1 MGIIILMLLA
11 LLALSST
18 GGSARVVAPDI
29 AGMVHSSTSSISRHV
44 QFGDL
49 GSASPTA
56 YEFVASSADS
66 IVCSDAR
73 LCLQLK
79 VSSVFETDPFFLH
92 QYDSNYPVISATFD
106 MDDSS
111 EILPLIPGGNEVTT
125 WWFQSN
131 ATETG
136 PVIDLLLRLRQRS
149 QRLSARDQL
158 LVVVRVQLEDTRTIT
173 SSIEA
178 YGMYGSQWVTHTTR
192 RGDGN
197 TVRVALSI
205 TKNTAKRDVVPLDAY
220 PLVTSST
227 TDTDSSSTNSSCD
240 ACDEFLDSCRDSESC
255 QTMVLP
261 CLITQLKI
269 LASGEGERVEEGSDS
284 VDTGDVGS
292 ARGSEDMEAG
302 DMESTSTTTT
312 SGADGRKEVD
322 FLKSLAAC
330 VADLPL
336 STWSPIR
343 HALFCLAN
351 SACPLGISQANN
363 TDNVPTSFRLTNG
376 TQNFVVIPTTS
387 GTDNVDLR
395 IVKRDIRESVT
406 SVETFPYSASASYL
420 GLFLRSFVLF
430 QAAKVSV
437 LVEPDNTDPSA
448 LQLTLTYSDA
458 LIFHNLS
465 FYTATGQF
473 ITSEKSPPEAVLDF
487 PASSSRPALDT
498 LIDKLQARVKTVD
511 DHSWTLAADCVSC
524 SSQLFGCPTEEITN
538 RTCNYNTAA
547 SRFGQC
553 IRQELPPSQYETL
566 TTGNIAQRRVSSE
579 ITRCLKAAS
588 SNTDHLSAILDASSS
603 LACFSATRCPFGPVA
618 LVEDTQMIV
627 LDTSSCIQLLRV
639 SSSVETASIKIKFSV
654 GGLLVATTTPISPSS
669 SEDLVGRVIND
680 ALYSL
685 TGIKVGGVSSS
696 TSNDRSEWTLE
707 IIYHHAFLPTF
718 AMEAVINDNSLKADA
733 VKQVVM
739 EGGPSQ
745 LRVVPRDNAKIFKG
759 TSTSPGSGSPS
770 TDTTPNTSSP
780 YSRLEGLSATDSC
793 RRCQTA
799 LARCQNDPDCS
810 TLSKN
815 LIVPFLR
822 SAMPAANG
830 TENDPTRLEVDLTS
844 VLRSIPSSV
853 LSTST
858 WHAFTAEL
866 ICLAQFSCELGYD
879 SAYNYGPS
887 FLNVGKIAVIYRVCT
902 FADTKWRVTVHD
914 MEFLYS
920 PTSDNFDVAIP
931 AFHRWIEEL
940 GTNVP
945 FEFIVRVG
953 VWDGTVSSGAA
964 SFDVEFYGG
973 YESVTGRFTML
984 NPRLVPVFEV
994 VGGTASGGVDIV
1006 QYAGASHTM
1015 WDIKL
1020 WSVGQSPQYNK
1031 LLDLLEIGLGGTTTT
1046 PTPSSTVAS
1055 PTQEISSTDPCRKC
1069 SSVLARCQNDAGCV
1083 SLTRNALIPLLTST
1097 QNGLQVP
1104 IRPTLVD
1111 DYGTAAFRGD
1121 FYPLMV
1127 LLRSRAPN
1135 TPTAWDLL
1143 ASEFFCLAY
1152 DSCDMEYSDVY
1163 VENTVDHVPMNLEL
1177 VRSSVNVELRT
1188 YANTEWNIY
1197 INTAFFSYKP
1207 NQAVSSSI
1215 EDSTLQF
1222 QKWLEALGSDE
1233 SVKMEIQVPNRVVNI
1248 EAGSA
1253 VLSIRFFGSFDDE
1266 LNQYMM
1272 VNPMMIPNIWAT
1284 GGTVDVGGYFSRA
1297 EANVTFPS
1305 LVISSTRQKPQY
1317 SKMLKMLSD
1326 GIDSPTP
1333 TPAPTPTPTSVS
1345 RSMLS
1350 DDTCRQCEDS
1360 IALCRDDSD
1369 CGESSRYRLVP
1380 LLRDVDMAVS
1390 THAENEYGSARVAL
1404 NLTTVLLTSNL
1415 FLTRRGWDLFA
1426 NELACYATSCDLEYA
1441 DVVSP
1446 FLGFHIPTSLSIAE
1460 ESVII
1465 SLCTY
1470 ADTAW
1475 SMWLNNE
1482 LLSYTPDSSDP
1493 MMIYDAAAAL
1503 YDWIEAQLSLSP
1515 YNLVVVR
1522 ELPDIDS
1529 DYGAATI
1536 RMSFHGPPVAYGKL
1550 MAPPWLIPRF
1560 EIAGGTTGGGDTG
1573 LPVAE
1578 ANVTP
1583 WEISMVSR
1591 SQRPQYGKFLDLFVF
1606 GLNTPT

>member
-547 SRFGQC
+547 SR
-553 IRQELPPSQYETL
+553 
-566 TTGNIAQRRVSSE
+566 
-579 ITRCLKAAS
+579 
-588 SNTDHLSAILDASSS
+588 DDSS

-780 YSRLEGLSATDSC
+780 YSRLE
-793 RRCQTA
+793 
-799 LARCQNDPDCS
+799 
-810 TLSKN
+810 
-815 LIVPFLR
+815 
-822 SAMPAANG
+822 
-830 TENDPTRLEVDLTS
+830 
-844 VLRSIPSSV
+844 
-853 LSTST
+853 
-858 WHAFTAEL
+858 
-866 ICLAQFSCELGYD
+866 
-879 SAYNYGPS
+879 
-887 FLNVGKIAVIYRVCT
+887 
-902 FADTKWRVTVHD
+902 
-914 MEFLYS
+914 
-920 PTSDNFDVAIP
+920 
-931 AFHRWIEEL
+931 
-940 GTNVP
+940 
-945 FEFIVRVG
+945 
-953 VWDGTVSSGAA
+953 
-964 SFDVEFYGG
+964 
-973 YESVTGRFTML
+973 
-984 NPRLVPVFEV
+984 
-994 VGGTASGGVDIV
+994 
-1006 QYAGASHTM
+1006 
-1015 WDIKL
+1015 
-1020 WSVGQSPQYNK
+1020 
-1031 LLDLLEIGLGGTTTT
+1031 
-1046 PTPSSTVAS
+1046 
-1055 PTQEISSTDPCRKC
+1055 
-1069 SSVLARCQNDAGCV
+1069 ARCQNDAGCV

-1272 VNPMMIPNIWAT
+1272 RLGLI
-1284 GGTVDVGGYFSRA
+1284 R
-1297 EANVTFPS
+1297 ER
-1305 LVISSTRQKPQY
+1305 IS
-1317 SKMLKMLSD
+1317 
-1326 GIDSPTP
+1326 
-1333 TPAPTPTPTSVS
+1333 V
-1345 RSMLS
+1345 
-1350 DDTCRQCEDS
+1350 
-1360 IALCRDDSD
+1360 LCDF
-1369 CGESSRYRLVP
+1369 
-1380 LLRDVDMAVS
+1380 M
-1390 THAENEYGSARVAL
+1390 
-1404 NLTTVLLTSNL
+1404 
-1415 FLTRRGWDLFA
+1415 
-1426 NELACYATSCDLEYA
+1426 
-1441 DVVSP
+1441 
-1446 FLGFHIPTSLSIAE
+1446 
-1460 ESVII
+1460 
-1465 SLCTY
+1465 
-1470 ADTAW
+1470 
-1475 SMWLNNE
+1475 
-1482 LLSYTPDSSDP
+1482 
-1493 MMIYDAAAAL
+1493 
-1503 YDWIEAQLSLSP
+1503 
-1515 YNLVVVR
+1515 
-1522 ELPDIDS
+1522 
-1529 DYGAATI
+1529 
-1536 RMSFHGPPVAYGKL
+1536 
-1550 MAPPWLIPRF
+1550 
-1560 EIAGGTTGGGDTG
+1560 
-1573 LPVAE
+1573 
-1578 ANVTP
+1578 
-1583 WEISMVSR
+1583 
-1591 SQRPQYGKFLDLFVF
+1591 
-1606 GLNTPT
+1606 

>member
-29 AGMVHSSTSSISRHV
+29 AGMIHPSTSSISRHV

-79 VSSVFETDPFFLH
+79 ISSVFETDPFFLH

-106 MDDSS
+106 MHDSS

-149 QRLSARDQL
+149 QRISARDQL

-178 YGMYGSQWVTHTTR
+178 YGMYGSQRVTHTTR

-227 TDTDSSSTNSSCD
+227 TDTDSSSTSSSCD

-292 ARGSEDMEAG
+292 ARGSGDMEAG

-322 FLKSLAAC
+322 FLKSLATC

-363 TDNVPTSFRLTNG
+363 TDNVPTSFR
-376 TQNFVVIPTTS
+376 
-387 GTDNVDLR
+387 
-395 IVKRDIRESVT
+395 
-406 SVETFPYSASASYL
+406 VETFPYSASASYL

-458 LIFHNLS
+458 LILHSLS

-745 LRVVPRDNAKIFKG
+745 LRVVPRNNAKIFKG

-780 YSRLEGLSATDSC
+780 YSRLE
-793 RRCQTA
+793 
-799 LARCQNDPDCS
+799 
-810 TLSKN
+810 
-815 LIVPFLR
+815 
-822 SAMPAANG
+822 
-830 TENDPTRLEVDLTS
+830 
-844 VLRSIPSSV
+844 
-853 LSTST
+853 
-858 WHAFTAEL
+858 
-866 ICLAQFSCELGYD
+866 GYD

-920 PTSDNFDVAIP
+920 PTSDNLDVAIP
-931 AFHRWIEEL
+931 AFQRWIEEL

-945 FEFIVRVG
+945 FEFIARVG

-973 YESVTGRFTML
+973 YDSVTGRFTML

-994 VGGTASGGVDIV
+994 VGGTASGGVDNV
-1006 QYAGASHTM
+1006 QYAGASYTM

-1046 PTPSSTVAS
+1046 PPPSSTVAS

-1163 VENTVDHVPMNLEL
+1163 VDNTVDHVPMNLEL
-1177 VRSSVNVELRT
+1177 LRSSVNVEMH
-1188 YANTEWNIY
+1188 
-1197 INTAFFSYKP
+1197 
-1207 NQAVSSSI
+1207 
-1215 EDSTLQF
+1215 STLQF

-1284 GGTVDVGGYFSRA
+1284 GGT
-1297 EANVTFPS
+1297 
-1305 LVISSTRQKPQY
+1305 
-1317 SKMLKMLSD
+1317 
-1326 GIDSPTP
+1326 
-1333 TPAPTPTPTSVS
+1333 
-1345 RSMLS
+1345 
-1350 DDTCRQCEDS
+1350 
-1360 IALCRDDSD
+1360 
-1369 CGESSRYRLVP
+1369 
-1380 LLRDVDMAVS
+1380 
-1390 THAENEYGSARVAL
+1390 
-1404 NLTTVLLTSNL
+1404 
-1415 FLTRRGWDLFA
+1415 
-1426 NELACYATSCDLEYA
+1426 
-1441 DVVSP
+1441 
-1446 FLGFHIPTSLSIAE
+1446 
-1460 ESVII
+1460 
-1465 SLCTY
+1465 
-1470 ADTAW
+1470 
-1475 SMWLNNE
+1475 
-1482 LLSYTPDSSDP
+1482 
-1493 MMIYDAAAAL
+1493 
-1503 YDWIEAQLSLSP
+1503 
-1515 YNLVVVR
+1515 

>member
-1 MGIIILMLLA
+1 MIRTDRSLRHGDHHFDA
-11 LLALSST
+11 PGVAGVVKY
-18 GGSARVVAPDI
+18 GGLCRVVAPDI
-29 AGMVHSSTSSISRHV
+29 AGMIHSSTSSISRHV

-79 VSSVFETDPFFLH
+79 FLRYSRPILSSCINTTA
-92 QYDSNYPVISATFD
+92 ISRD
-106 MDDSS
+106 ICYVRHDDSS

-178 YGMYGSQWVTHTTR
+178 YGMYGSQRVTHTTR
-192 RGDGN
+192 RSDGN

-227 TDTDSSSTNSSCD
+227 TDTDSSSTSSSCD

-269 LASGEGERVEEGSDS
+269 LASGEGERVKEGSDS

-302 DMESTSTTTT
+302 DMESTRTTTT

-322 FLKSLAAC
+322 FLKSLATC

-363 TDNVPTSFRLTNG
+363 TDNVPTSFR
-376 TQNFVVIPTTS
+376 
-387 GTDNVDLR
+387 
-395 IVKRDIRESVT
+395 
-406 SVETFPYSASASYL
+406 VETFPYSASASYL

-458 LIFHNLS
+458 LILHSLS

-707 IIYHHAFLPTF
+707 IIYNHAFLPTF

-780 YSRLEGLSATDSC
+780 YSRLEG
-793 RRCQTA
+793 
-799 LARCQNDPDCS
+799 
-810 TLSKN
+810 
-815 LIVPFLR
+815 
-822 SAMPAANG
+822 
-830 TENDPTRLEVDLTS
+830 
-844 VLRSIPSSV
+844 
-853 LSTST
+853 
-858 WHAFTAEL
+858 
-866 ICLAQFSCELGYD
+866 YD

-920 PTSDNFDVAIP
+920 PTSDNLDVAIP
-931 AFHRWIEEL
+931 AFQRWIEEL

-945 FEFIVRVG
+945 FEFIARVG
-953 VWDGTVSSGAA
+953 VWDGTVSSGAT

-973 YESVTGRFTML
+973 YDSVTGRFTML

-994 VGGTASGGVDIV
+994 VGGTASGGVDNV
-1006 QYAGASHTM
+1006 QYAGASYAM

-1046 PTPSSTVAS
+1046 PPPSSTVAS

-1163 VENTVDHVPMNLEL
+1163 VDNTVDHVPMNLEL
-1177 VRSSVNVELRT
+1177 LRSSVNVEMH
-1188 YANTEWNIY
+1188 
-1197 INTAFFSYKP
+1197 
-1207 NQAVSSSI
+1207 
-1215 EDSTLQF
+1215 STLQF

-1284 GGTVDVGGYFSRA
+1284 GGTR
-1297 EANVTFPS
+1297 T
-1305 LVISSTRQKPQY
+1305 
-1317 SKMLKMLSD
+1317 
-1326 GIDSPTP
+1326 
-1333 TPAPTPTPTSVS
+1333 
-1345 RSMLS
+1345 
-1350 DDTCRQCEDS
+1350 
-1360 IALCRDDSD
+1360 
-1369 CGESSRYRLVP
+1369 
-1380 LLRDVDMAVS
+1380 
-1390 THAENEYGSARVAL
+1390 
-1404 NLTTVLLTSNL
+1404 
-1415 FLTRRGWDLFA
+1415 
-1426 NELACYATSCDLEYA
+1426 
-1441 DVVSP
+1441 
-1446 FLGFHIPTSLSIAE
+1446 
-1460 ESVII
+1460 
-1465 SLCTY
+1465 
-1470 ADTAW
+1470 
-1475 SMWLNNE
+1475 
-1482 LLSYTPDSSDP
+1482 
-1493 MMIYDAAAAL
+1493 
-1503 YDWIEAQLSLSP
+1503 
-1515 YNLVVVR
+1515 
-1522 ELPDIDS
+1522 PDIDS

-1591 SQRPQYGKFLDLFVF
+1591 SQRPSTENSSICSSLALTPQPGAVDATTERVPVAKRVAPSVAESTAVREAEAMTEEPTAAPEELFRARFGNWFLASDKGHSSREILCFGWDRIIGVSTAHDSDEHEEQRKNRVFHLDLMTRVLSCL
-1606 GLNTPT
+1606 GNLSGGAQNSE